1 MVQAENCSSDLELRL
16 VIRQEPTRIPSAE
29 QRCEE
34 LWRFAKLLESV
45 GLNMSQWLVNGDS
58 ATLAFD
64 STSPTPALIR
74 SASDDPESPIQFADV
89 WNGIEGKGAAGLV
102 SKYRMKRRSGFDFRA
117 VDVNG
122 LKFYR
127 SVADLVEGALGIW
140 PSLLV
145 EVAPYAYSDEKV
157 FFDRPGVGWMLYLPK
172 RIETEQVP
180 EARMMRHV
188 RDVNGTEGTIVVS
201 VIDGP
206 FDVANSEHVKV
217 ANAIEIRLADQ
228 DLLPRY
234 ADL

>member
-1 MVQAENCSSDLELRL
+1 M
-16 VIRQEPTRIPSAE
+16 
-29 QRCEE
+29 
-34 LWRFAKLLESV
+34 
-45 GLNMSQWLVNGDS
+45 
-58 ATLAFD
+58 
-64 STSPTPALIR
+64 
-74 SASDDPESPIQFADV
+74 
-89 WNGIEGKGAAGLV
+89 
-102 SKYRMKRRSGFDFRA
+102 
-117 VDVNG
+117 
-122 LKFYR
+122 
-127 SVADLVEGALGIW
+127 ADLVEGALGIW

-180 EARMMRHV
+180 EGRMMRHV